1 MISPLNFASVFSRVL
16 SPKKQK
22 KVLRLGVRAV
32 KPILGC
38 VAFFI
43 LVVVYREPET
53 RQTFRSFVQAWQKG
67 IGLAFQ
73 TPESV
78 FENKFRP

>member
-1 MISPLNFASVFSRVL
+1 M
-16 SPKKQK
+16 
-22 KVLRLGVRAV
+22 

-78 FENKFRP
+78 FENKFRQAKKYENFVEKVLI